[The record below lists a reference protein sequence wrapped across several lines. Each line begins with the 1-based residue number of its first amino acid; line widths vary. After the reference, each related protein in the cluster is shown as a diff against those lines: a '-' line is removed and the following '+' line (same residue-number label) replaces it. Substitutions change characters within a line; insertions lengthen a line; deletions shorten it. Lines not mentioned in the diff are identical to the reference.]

1 MSSFSLR
8 SMFDT
13 YIQLTSTF
21 VNREWEAQCLL
32 TSLISSEPAILV
44 GPPGTAKTMMI
55 EYLAKLTN
63 TKYFYYLLTRFTEP
77 DELLGPLDIN
87 ALRGG
92 EYKRITTNRLPEA
105 EIIFLDE
112 IFKASSAVRNILL
125 DIMLNKRYLDGRSYI
140 KLPTL
145 TIYTASN
152 EISTDEEDQA
162 FYDRLTIRD
171 FIKYVPS
178 TYWDSLLQSG
188 VLLMKNNDVKPI
200 LTIDHIKT
208 LQDFSKVRAEQIIN
222 NLSLRNKIIESLA
235 ELKEV
240 GIELSDRRK
249 IKLVLVFSSISLI
262 FAEEE
267 PTLDSLADALRM
279 VAINSEDD
287 IKKIENVVAKL
298 RLSSVDIQRI
308 TTLATETKNVINVLR
323 QGEVSVAHLRQLRQ
337 LKDAIL
343 AELNKLPDSIRTLR
357 ARTIL
362 QEAITTIDEFIKS
375 LGV

>member
-1 MSSFSLR
+1 MSEPSLKPL
-8 SMFDT
+8 FDT
-13 YIQLTSTF
+13 YIQLTSVF

-32 TSLISSEPAILV
+32 ASLISSEPAILV

-63 TKYFYYLLTRFTEP
+63 TRYFYYLLTRFTEP

-87 ALRGG
+87 ALREG
-92 EYKRITTNRLPEA
+92 EYKRITANRLPEA

-125 DIMLNKRYLDGRSYI
+125 DIILNKRYLDGRTYV

-188 VLLMKNNDVKPI
+188 VFLMKNNNIQPI
-200 LTIDHIKT
+200 LTVDYIKI
-208 LQDFSKVRAEQIIN
+208 LQNLSKIRAEKIISDS
-222 NLSLRNKIIESLA
+222 SLRSKIIEALA

-249 IKLVLVFSSISLI
+249 IKLILVFSSISLI
-262 FAEEE
+262 FSENE
-267 PTLDSLADALRM
+267 PTLDSLADAIRM
-279 VAINSEDD
+279 VALHSEDD
-287 IKKIENVVAKL
+287 IKKIENIIAKL
-298 RLSSVDIQRI
+298 KLSSVDIQRI
-308 TTLATETKNVINVLR
+308 TTLATETKNVINVLK

-337 LKDAIL
+337 LRDAIVT
-343 AELNKLPDSIRTLR
+343 ELNKIPENIRTLR
-357 ARTIL
+357 ARAML
-362 QEAITTIDEFIKS
+362 QESISTIDEFVRS